1 MAKDKKEK
9 PVLNLDDKE
18 YVIEDM
24 TDEQKMM
31 VNHINDLQNKQNTNQ
46 FMADQLS
53 VGKEAFINM
62 LRKALEEPEEVEA
75 EETQFLTLSVNPAH
89 LHQLAKQLKEDTDT
103 SFDYMFC
110 QTGIDWEEDLE
121 VVYHLRSTS
130 HGHEVVVR
138 TQITDRENP
147 TVDSVYDLWKT
158 ADFHEREIFD
168 LLGIRF
174 TNHPDLI
181 PIHYMR
187 YLENSLRE
195 YFGFLGTPIKIS
207 FRKGK

>member
-62 LRKALEEPEEVEA
+62 LRTSLNAKEESKEAKAEA
-75 EETQFLTLSVNPAH
+75 
-89 LHQLAKQLKEDTDT
+89 
-103 SFDYMFC
+103 
-110 QTGIDWEEDLE
+110 
-121 VVYHLRSTS
+121 
-130 HGHEVVVR
+130 
-138 TQITDRENP
+138 
-147 TVDSVYDLWKT
+147 
-158 ADFHEREIFD
+158 
-168 LLGIRF
+168 
-174 TNHPDLI
+174 
-181 PIHYMR
+181 
-187 YLENSLRE
+187 
-195 YFGFLGTPIKIS
+195 
-207 FRKGK
+207 

>member
-75 EETQFLTLSVNPAH
+75 AEAEA
-89 LHQLAKQLKEDTDT
+89 
-103 SFDYMFC
+103 
-110 QTGIDWEEDLE
+110 
-121 VVYHLRSTS
+121 
-130 HGHEVVVR
+130 
-138 TQITDRENP
+138 
-147 TVDSVYDLWKT
+147 
-158 ADFHEREIFD
+158 
-168 LLGIRF
+168 
-174 TNHPDLI
+174 
-181 PIHYMR
+181 
-187 YLENSLRE
+187 
-195 YFGFLGTPIKIS
+195 
-207 FRKGK
+207 

>member
-62 LRKALEEPEEVEA
+62 LRKALEEPEEVEEVEA
-75 EETQFLTLSVNPAH
+75 EA
-89 LHQLAKQLKEDTDT
+89 
-103 SFDYMFC
+103 
-110 QTGIDWEEDLE
+110 
-121 VVYHLRSTS
+121 
-130 HGHEVVVR
+130 
-138 TQITDRENP
+138 
-147 TVDSVYDLWKT
+147 
-158 ADFHEREIFD
+158 
-168 LLGIRF
+168 
-174 TNHPDLI
+174 
-181 PIHYMR
+181 
-187 YLENSLRE
+187 
-195 YFGFLGTPIKIS
+195 
-207 FRKGK
+207 